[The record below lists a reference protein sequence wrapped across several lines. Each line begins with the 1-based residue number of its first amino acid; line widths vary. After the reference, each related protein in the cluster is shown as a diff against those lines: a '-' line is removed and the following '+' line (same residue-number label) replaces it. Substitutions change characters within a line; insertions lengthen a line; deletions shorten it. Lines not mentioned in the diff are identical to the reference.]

1 MEITLKI
8 EGMMCEHCRERVK
21 NALEALPQVLNVII
35 SLEAGTAVV
44 QTKWGTDIETLKKAV
59 EDAGYKVS

>member
-8 EGMMCEHCRERVK
+8 EGMMCEHCEARVRK
-21 NALEALPQVLNVII
+21 ALEALPQVLNVII

-44 QTKWGTDIETLKKAV
+44 QIKWGTDIDLLKKAV
-59 EDAGYKVS
+59 EDAGYKVI